1 MRLKLL
7 SCLFFLFAFA
17 SCQEEATSHLPAQK
31 MEEIL
36 LDIHLAEAYSTMV
49 PKDSTVR
56 ITDKNLDSLAVFYKK
71 VFDNHQITQQQF
83 LSSMKWYKEHPVEL
97 DSIYTRMIPR
107 ISEIEGKY

>member
-1 MRLKLL
+1 MRLT
-7 SCLFFLFAFA
+7 LFTSLFLLFAFT
-17 SCQEEATSHLPAQK
+17 SCQEVTTPHLPAEK

-56 ITDKNLDSLAVFYKK
+56 ITDKNLDSLAVYYKK
-71 VFDNHQITQQQF
+71 VFDNHQITPQQF

>member
-1 MRLKLL
+1 MGTG
-7 SCLFFLFAFA
+7 LFLLFAFV
-17 SCQEEATSHLPAQK
+17 SCQEVTTSHLPAQK

-56 ITDKNLDSLAVFYKK
+56 ITDKNLDSLSVYYKE
-71 VFDNHQITQQQF
+71 VFDSHNITRQQF

-107 ISEIEGKY
+107 ISEMEGKY